1 VLDFISCKE
10 LPFVHFGASL
20 PRDPS
25 PRLLHQIYK
34 SLYDAAANSVHTYVG
49 SNPGDLELH
58 PTEEGVLPISYNLAM
73 TTDSLI
79 ICPRRR
85 EGEVVKRRDG
95 TDIAFVALNGTLLAG
110 TLMVKRQELYRVL
123 QEESAKLEVVLAAIG
138 IPWPVDK
145 VARNVNL

>member
-1 VLDFISCKE
+1 VLDFISCKK

-34 SLYDAAANSVHTYVG
+34 SLYDAAATSVHTYIG

-58 PTEEGVLPISYNLAM
+58 STEAGALPISYNLAM
-73 TTDSLI
+73 TIDSMI

-85 EGEVVKRRDG
+85 EGKVVKRRDG
-95 TDIAFVALNGTLLAG
+95 TDIAFVAFNGTLLAG
-110 TLMVKRQELYRVL
+110 TLMVKNEELYRVL
-123 QEESAKLEVVLAAIG
+123 QGDSAELEAVLAAVG

-145 VARNVNL
+145 AARNVNL